1 MVMKN
6 EKTKQWLQLT
16 FAFFFLLVL
25 VYGVTAMSWFVFK
38 NYGNSLDIMTLL
50 VLLLV
55 VAAFVASIFEE

>member
-1 MVMKN
+1 MKN

>member
-1 MVMKN
+1 MKN

-25 VYGVTAMSWFVFK
+25 VYGVTAMSWFVLK
-38 NYGNSLDIMTLL
+38 NYGNSLGIMTLL
-50 VLLLV
+50 VMLLV